1 MRGPPAAA
9 AATVDI
15 ALGSPVARAALARY
29 TARVPSGLSS
39 VDVPALVRIKPGAL
53 DRLGVYLERARWSR
67 VALIRSAGL
76 PAALEARLRA
86 AIAGVDILLD
96 SVEEVPSLEA
106 ASRLLAALP
115 QRCQAVVA
123 FGGGRALDLAKHTA
137 SIAGLPFLAV
147 PTSLSHDGFA
157 SPIASLHTQR
167 GRRSIGCRPPAGVII
182 DTAVCFAA
190 PRLLWLAGLGD
201 VAAKV
206 TAVADWKL
214 AFHARGEPVNDLA
227 ALLSDATVFQLAA
240 RPVFDLEG
248 TRLLATA
255 LLLNGVSMSLAGTSR
270 PASGSEHLISHA
282 LDQLSAR
289 PRLHGLQV
297 GIGAYIVAHL
307 QGQGQA
313 RVSSLLET
321 SGFLDAVAGDP
332 FSRAEWLAAIEQAPR
347 VKDDFYTVLSTRD
360 VSSEAERLMRDDPRL
375 APCFID

>member
-1 MRGPPAAA
+1 
-9 AATVDI
+9 VQ
-15 ALGSPVARAALARY
+15 SNLA
-29 TARVPSGLSS
+29 S

-53 DRLGVYLERARWSR
+53 DRLGVYVERARWSR

-76 PAALEARLRA
+76 PEALEARLRA
-86 AIAGVDILLD
+86 ALVGVDVLLD
-96 SVEEVPSLEA
+96 SVEDVPSLEA
-106 ASRLLAALP
+106 AARLLAALP
-115 QRCQAVVA
+115 QRCQVVVA

-157 SPIASLHTQR
+157 SPVASLHGAQ
-167 GRRSIGCRPPAGVII
+167 GRRSIACRPPAGVII
-182 DTAVCFAA
+182 DTGVCFAA
-190 PRLLWLAGLGD
+190 PRHLWLAGLGD
-201 VAAKV
+201 VSAKV

-255 LLLNGVSMSLAGTSR
+255 LLLNGVAMSLAGTSR

-282 LDQLSAR
+282 LDQLSLR

-297 GIGAYIVAHL
+297 GIAAYIVAQL
-307 QGQGQA
+307 QGQGQD
-313 RVSSLLET
+313 RVASLLDR
-321 SGFLDAVAGDP
+321 SGFFDAIASDP
-332 FSRAEWLAAIEQAPR
+332 FSRAEWLRAVEQAPR

-360 VSSEAERLMRDDPRL
+360 VSAEVARLMRDDPRL
-375 APCFID
+375 ARCFIE

>member
-1 MRGPPAAA
+1 
-9 AATVDI
+9 V
-15 ALGSPVARAALARY
+15 LSSLA
-29 TARVPSGLSS
+29 S

-67 VALIRSAGL
+67 VALVRSAGL
-76 PAALEARLRA
+76 PEALEARLRSA
-86 AIAGVDILLD
+86 LAGVDVLLD
-96 SVEEVPSLEA
+96 SVEDVPSLDA
-106 ASRLLAALP
+106 AARLLAALP
-115 QRCQAVVA
+115 QRCQVVLA

-157 SPIASLHTQR
+157 SPVASLHTIG
-167 GRRSIGCRPPAGVII
+167 GRRSIACRPPAGVII
-182 DTAVCFAA
+182 DTGVCFAA
-190 PRLLWLAGLGD
+190 PRHLWLAGLGD

-214 AFHARGEPVNDLA
+214 AFHARGEAVNDLA

-255 LLLNGVSMSLAGTSR
+255 LLLNGVAMSLAGTSR

-282 LDQLSAR
+282 LDQLSVR

-297 GIGAYIVAHL
+297 GIATYVVAQL
-307 QGQGQA
+307 QGQGVE
-313 RVSSLLET
+313 RVASLLDR
-321 SGFLDAVAGDP
+321 SGFFDTIASDP
-332 FSRAEWLAAIEQAPR
+332 FSRTEWLRAVEHAPR
-347 VKDDFYTVLSTRD
+347 IKDDFYTVLSTRD
-360 VSSEAERLMRDDPRL
+360 VALEVAQLMRDDPRL
-375 APCFID
+375 APCFIE

>member
-1 MRGPPAAA
+1 M
-9 AATVDI
+9 
-15 ALGSPVARAALARY
+15 LNSLA
-29 TARVPSGLSS
+29 S
-39 VDVPALVRIKPGAL
+39 VDVPGLVRIKPGAL
-53 DRLGVYLERARWSR
+53 DRLGVYVERARWSR

-76 PAALEARLRA
+76 PQALEARLRA
-86 AIAGVDILLD
+86 ALAGVDVLLD
-96 SVEEVPSLEA
+96 SVEDVPSLDA
-106 ASRLLAALP
+106 AARLIAALP
-115 QRCQAVVA
+115 QRCQVVVA

-157 SPIASLHTQR
+157 SPVASLHTVG
-167 GRRSIGCRPPAGVII
+167 GRRSIACRPPAGVVI
-182 DTAVCFAA
+182 DTGVCFAA
-190 PRLLWLAGLGD
+190 PRHLWLAGLGD

-255 LLLNGVSMSLAGTSR
+255 LLLNGVAMSLAGTSR

-297 GIGAYIVAHL
+297 GVAAYLVAQL
-307 QGQGQA
+307 QGQGA
-313 RVSSLLET
+313 DRVGSLLER
-321 SGFLDAVAGDP
+321 SGFFDVIAGDP
-332 FSRAEWLAAIEQAPR
+332 FSRSEWLRAVEQAPR
-347 VKDDFYTVLSTRD
+347 IKDDFYTVLSTRD
-360 VSSEAERLMRDDPRL
+360 MSTAVAALTRDDPRL
-375 APCFID
+375 ARCFID